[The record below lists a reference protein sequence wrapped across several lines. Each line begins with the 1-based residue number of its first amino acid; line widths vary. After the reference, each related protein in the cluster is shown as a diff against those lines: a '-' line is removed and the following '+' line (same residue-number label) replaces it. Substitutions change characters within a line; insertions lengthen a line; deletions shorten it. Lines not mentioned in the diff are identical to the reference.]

1 MTLYKFLEAFSL
13 DTKVKLYN
21 ASWVVI
27 YEGPIK
33 RMPAE
38 YILESYYVIKS
49 RIDEYSTLEVAI
61 ELRGNVKNDN

>member
-1 MTLYKFLEAFSL
+1 MTLYKFLAVFSL

-21 ASWVVI
+21 ASWTVI

>member
-1 MTLYKFLEAFSL
+1 MTLYKFLEVFSL

-38 YILESYYVIKS
+38 YIIESYYVIKS
-49 RIDEYSTLEVAI
+49 RIDEHSTLEVAI
-61 ELRGNVKNDN
+61 ELRGNVKNDG

>member
-1 MTLYKFLEAFSL
+1 MTLYEFLAVFSL

-38 YILESYYVIKS
+38 YILESYYVLKS
-49 RIDEYSTLEVAI
+49 RIDDYSTLEVAI
-61 ELRGNVKNDN
+61 ELRGDVKNGG

>member
-1 MTLYKFLEAFSL
+1 MTLYKFLEVFSL

-49 RIDEYSTLEVAI
+49 RIDDYSTLEVAI
-61 ELRGNVKNDN
+61 EPRGNAKNDN

>member
-1 MTLYKFLEAFSL
+1 MTLYKFLEVFSL

-21 ASWVVI
+21 TSWTVI

-38 YILESYYVIKS
+38 YILESCYVLKS
-49 RIDEYSTLEVAI
+49 RIDDYSTLEVAI
-61 ELRGNVKNDN
+61 ELRGNVKNDG